1 MTKLEGL
8 GESEL
13 LRRIMPYL
21 TTTGYQVVAGE
32 DDAAVWPSL
41 DPDYPQDYV
50 VASCDSSVEGIHF
63 DLSWMAPADVGHRA
77 LALALGDLAAKG
89 ASPKY
94 LLVALAAPRHWQL
107 ETVTGLYEGM
117 HRLADRYDMAIA
129 GGDMTATDGPA
140 VLSLTV
146 FGTVAEVPL
155 ARSRVQPGW
164 AVAVS
169 GPLGGA
175 AVALRQRRVFL
186 PEPEFEEGTRL
197 NQAELCCGDVSDG
210 LLREME
216 KFAAVSGIGCVIRS
230 EDVPVAAGATIDDAL
245 TSGEESH
252 LVCVGPE
259 DKVIHA
265 GLRPIGVMTSS
276 AGVRVVGPDGADL
289 QLPVRG
295 YDHFA
300 KTGH

>member
-1 MTKLEGL
+1 VTKLEGL

-13 LRRIMPYL
+13 LRRILPYL

-50 VASCDSSVEGIHF
+50 VASCDTSVEGVHF
-63 DLSWMAPADVGHRA
+63 DLSWMAPIDVGHRA

-89 ASPKY
+89 AAPKY
-94 LLVALAAPRHWQL
+94 ILVALAAPRSWSV
-107 ETVTGLYEGM
+107 ETVTGLYAGI
-117 HRLADRYDMAIA
+117 HRLAGRFDMAIA
-129 GGDMTATDGPA
+129 GGDTTAIDGPA
-140 VLSLTV
+140 VLTLTV
-146 FGTVAEVPL
+146 LGTTAEVPI

-164 AVAVS
+164 AVGVS

-175 AVALRQRRVFL
+175 AVALRERRVFL
-186 PEPEFEEGTRL
+186 PDPKFELGSL
-197 NQAELCCGDVSDG
+197 FNQAELSCGDVSDG

-216 KFAAVSGIGCVIRS
+216 KFASASGRGCVVRAA
-230 EDVPVAAGATIDDAL
+230 DVPRAAGASVEDAL
-245 TSGEESH
+245 TSGEEAE

-259 DKVIHA
+259 DKLINA
-265 GLRPIGVMTSS
+265 GLRPIGAMT
-276 AGVRVVGPDGADL
+276 ATGTVRVIGPDGADL
-289 QLPVRG
+289 RLSVTG

-300 KTGH
+300 